1 MTALQVLDISGI
13 FLLSLVIGGM
23 FFFATIMTP
32 LVFTKL
38 PPDISGPFIR
48 KAFPIYSQVMGGLCL
63 LAALALWNHPEALPL
78 AIVFLL
84 FLFGWL
90 ILMPRINHHRD
101 EQLAG
106 NKVAISKFNRLHK
119 LSVVLNSLQLTT
131 VSVVFIRLI
140 I

>member
-1 MTALQVLDISGI
+1 MNALQVLDISGI

-63 LAALALWNHPEALPL
+63 LAALA
-78 AIVFLL
+78 
-84 FLFGWL
+84 
-90 ILMPRINHHRD
+90 
-101 EQLAG
+101 
-106 NKVAISKFNRLHK
+106 
-119 LSVVLNSLQLTT
+119 SVSNL
-131 VSVVFIRLI
+131 
-140 I
+140 